1 METTFPGATTRT
13 ETSDFLPLRAVPSD
27 PMSINTSFQTNRTIG
42 WLLISSAV
50 LLFVPYTILSIIF
63 DYPQI
68 LRQDAGIILTRFHQ
82 GGSSLVLAWWAFAIV
97 GLPLFGAYVLIGQ
110 QLESKVS
117 FARLATVLGLIGLV
131 VQMIGLLRWTFVVPV
146 LAQQYVSGN
155 EMGKEAS
162 KIGFQV
168 IHQYGGVVLGE
179 HLGQLFT
186 ISWTVL
192 ISLAFA
198 RLKRFPKWLS
208 WLGYGSSA
216 IYLGAQAELF
226 ATVISGFPYWSLA
239 GFLGSTLWLIWLI
252 LLGVR
257 FVFKR

>member
-1 METTFPGATTRT
+1 MNLSIRFNKTT
-13 ETSDFLPLRAVPSD
+13 
-27 PMSINTSFQTNRTIG
+27 G

-63 DYPQI
+63 EYPQV

-82 GGSSLVLAWWAFAIV
+82 GGSSLVLVWWAFAIV
-97 GLPLFGAYVLIGQ
+97 GLPLFGAYVRIGQ
-110 QLESKVS
+110 QLEDKVS

-155 EMGKEAS
+155 EMTKEAS
-162 KIGFQV
+162 KMAFQV

-186 ISWTVL
+186 IAWTVL

-198 RLKRFPKWLS
+198 RLKRFPKWLI

-216 IYLGAQAELF
+216 IYLLAQAELF
-226 ATVISGFPYWSLA
+226 ATVIPGFPYWGLA
-239 GFLGSTLWLIWLI
+239 GFLGSTLWLIWMI
-252 LLGVR
+252 LLGLQ
-257 FVFKR
+257 FASKR